1 MLGAV
6 TSTLMYGPER
16 LGPVPET
23 KLTAQHVEAMDAFK
37 RSRRT
42 DIFGPFIPL
51 LWSPEVMVRVAAL
64 GEYLRD
70 RSAFPPHLSEF
81 MILIAARHWTQQYEW
96 SLHRR
101 IAIDVGVDREIAD
114 AIEVGRRPAAM
125 SEEHEILF
133 DFCTELIERQGVS
146 DATYARAVARFG
158 EKGVI
163 DAISITGYYTLLAMV
178 LNTAR
183 TPPEPGVAP
192 LVPLAR

>member
-16 LGPVPET
+16 LGPVPPN
-23 KLTAQHVEAMDAFK
+23 KLTGQHLEAVDAFRK
-37 RSRRT
+37 SRRT

-70 RSAFPPHLSEF
+70 RSVFPPHLSEF

-96 SLHRR
+96 SLHCR
-101 IAIDVGVDREIAD
+101 IAIDVGIDRAVAD
-114 AIEVGRRPAAM
+114 AIAQGRRPVGM
-125 SEEHEILF
+125 SEDQQILF

-146 DATYARAVARFG
+146 DATYARALARFG

-163 DAISITGYYTLLAMV
+163 DAIGITGYYTLLAMV

-183 TPPEPGVAP
+183 TPPESDGPSLPP
-192 LVPLAR
+192 LPR